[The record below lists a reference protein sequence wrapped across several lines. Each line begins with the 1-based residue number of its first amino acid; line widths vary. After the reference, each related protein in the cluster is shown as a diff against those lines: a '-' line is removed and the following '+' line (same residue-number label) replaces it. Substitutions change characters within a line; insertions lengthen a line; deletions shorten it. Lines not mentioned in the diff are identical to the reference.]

1 MNARVIAVATLAGL
15 GLGAPVAAAPLTLP
29 MGTEVRLVTATELS
43 SKRQVKGDLIPL
55 TVAADVVFA
64 GAIAI
69 PAGTPATG
77 QVADAR
83 AKGAM
88 GMSGRLTIRP
98 LFLDLGGRIVR
109 LAGSESEKAPVEGGA
124 VVGMVVLGAAA
135 FTGKS
140 ALIPAGTPILG
151 MVERTVTL
159 DRP

>member
-15 GLGAPVAAAPLTLP
+15 SLGAPVAAAPLTLP

-55 TVAADVVFA
+55 TIAADVVVA

-98 LFLDLGGRIVR
+98 LFLRVR
-109 LAGSESEKAPVEGGA
+109 GQIIRLSGSEREQASVDGA
-124 VVGMVVLGAAA
+124 AVAAMVVLGAAA
-135 FTGKS
+135 FTGRS
-140 ALIPAGTPILG
+140 AQMPAGTAFSAVIT
-151 MVERTVTL
+151 RTVTL
-159 DRP
+159 EHQ